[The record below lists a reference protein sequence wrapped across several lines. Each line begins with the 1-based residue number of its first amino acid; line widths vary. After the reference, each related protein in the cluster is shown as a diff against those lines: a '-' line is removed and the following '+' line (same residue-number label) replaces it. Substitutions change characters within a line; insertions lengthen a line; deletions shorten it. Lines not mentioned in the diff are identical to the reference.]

1 MLCWDIMG
9 PTLDVKKNG
18 LEMVQEQKEC
28 FGIIQ

>member
-1 MLCWDIMG
+1 MG